1 MVTPTSLSLIITL
14 QDGTRRIYPL
24 TSNRVTLGRAAD
36 NDLAYPEDS
45 VLSRRHL
52 LMERAEGE
60 WFASDLGSK
69 NGTLYN
75 GDRLT
80 KRTKLVSGDRLNA
93 GRVTLQYHDPAHTM
107 EQTVVFVRDDFEST
121 IAGGHSV
128 VTTLDRLVG
137 SGGSS
142 IEQALSTG
150 MITGAS
156 RIQALMEAGRELA
169 GHRPL
174 AELFEVILDLAMK
187 SVGGRRGML
196 ATSENG
202 RMAVRAMRGEGLR
215 VSETVR
221 DRVLKQRASLL
232 VDDARADESLRA
244 SSTLFAQE
252 VKSLIAVPL
261 QTKDDV
267 IGLIYIDS
275 NDLRRTFSAEDLNM
289 LTVMAN
295 VAAIHIEHARLIEV
309 EQTERVLSKEIEQA
323 AEIQRN
329 LLPREAPRLG
339 ALDVAGVSIPCRSVG
354 GDYFDYL
361 RLTGSRLG
369 VIVGDVAGKGMA
381 AALLMS
387 SLQARVQVLSEE
399 TEDLSLF
406 LTRLNRSVSS
416 TCPENRFITFFIAVL
431 DSVTGEFTYAN
442 AGHNPP
448 YILRAD
454 GRLESLKGGGPVMGV
469 LKNMQYEAF
478 RGLLGHGD
486 LLVLYSDGATEAVA
500 SDGEEFGELRFEE
513 ALKQAVGKSADEVL
527 ALLQHRL
534 EQFMGV
540 APSHDDL
547 TLVVVRRI

>member
-52 LMERAEGE
+52 LVEREEGE
-60 WFASDLGSK
+60 WYASDLGSK

-75 GDRLT
+75 GERLT
-80 KRTKLVSGDRLNA
+80 ARTRLVSGDRLNA

-121 IAGGHSV
+121 IAGHSV

-137 SGGSS
+137 GGGSS

-196 ATSENG
+196 ATSDNG
-202 RMAVRAMRGEGLR
+202 RLTMRALRGEGLR

-221 DRVLKQRASLL
+221 DRVLNQRASLL
-232 VDDARADESLRA
+232 VDDARADEMLRA

-275 NDLRRTFSAEDLNM
+275 NDLRRTFTAEDLNM

-329 LLPREAPRLG
+329 LLPREAPKIG

-354 GDYFDYL
+354 GDYFDFL
-361 RLTGSRLG
+361 RLTGNRLG
-369 VIVGDVAGKGMA
+369 VIVGDVAGKGMS

-399 TEDLSLF
+399 TEDLALF

-416 TCPENRFITFFIAVL
+416 TCPENRFITFFIAVV

-469 LKNMQYEAF
+469 LKSMQYDSF

-500 SDGEEFGELRFEE
+500 SDGEEFGEERFEE
-513 ALKQAVGKSADEVL
+513 TLRQAVGLSADEVL
-527 ALLQHRL
+527 ALMQQRL

-547 TLVVVRRI
+547 TLVAVRRV

>member
-24 TSNRVTLGRAAD
+24 TSSRVTLGRAAD

-52 LMERAEGE
+52 LIEREEGE
-60 WFASDLGSK
+60 WYASDLGSK

-75 GDRLT
+75 GERLAKRTRLT
-80 KRTKLVSGDRLNA
+80 SGDRLNA
-93 GRVTLQYHDPAHTM
+93 GRVTLQYHDPSHAM
-107 EQTVVFVRDDFEST
+107 EQTVMFVRDDFEST
-121 IAGGHSV
+121 MGGHSV
-128 VTTLDRLVG
+128 ITTLDRLVG
-137 SGGSS
+137 SSGSS

-202 RMAVRAMRGEGLR
+202 RLTVRALRGKGLR

-221 DRVLKQRASLL
+221 DRVLTQRASLL

-275 NDLRRTFSAEDLNM
+275 NDLRRTFTAEDLNM

-323 AEIQRN
+323 AEIQRS
-329 LLPREAPRLG
+329 LLPREAPRMG
-339 ALDVAGVSIPCRSVG
+339 ALEVAGVSIPCRSVG
-354 GDYFDYL
+354 GDYFDFL
-361 RLTGSRLG
+361 RLTGNRLG
-369 VIVGDVAGKGMA
+369 VIVGDVAGKGMS

-387 SLQARVQVLSEE
+387 SLQARVQVLSED
-399 TEDLSLF
+399 TDDVAQF

-431 DSVTGEFTYAN
+431 DSITGEFTYAN

-448 YILRAD
+448 YVLRSD
-454 GRLESLKGGGPVMGV
+454 GRLESLTGGGPVMGV
-469 LKNMQYEAF
+469 LKQMQYESF
-478 RGLLGHGD
+478 RGSLGHGD
-486 LLVLYSDGATEAVA
+486 MLVLYSDGATEAVA
-500 SDGEEFGELRFEE
+500 VNGEEFGESRFEE
-513 ALKQAVGKSADEVL
+513 ALKQAVGLSADEVL
-527 ALLQHRL
+527 SLLQQRL

-540 APSHDDL
+540 AASHDDL
-547 TLVVVRRI
+547 TLVAVRRL

>member
-24 TSNRVTLGRAAD
+24 TSSRVTLGRAAD

-52 LMERAEGE
+52 LIEREEGE
-60 WFASDLGSK
+60 WYASDLGSK

-75 GDRLT
+75 GERLT
-80 KRTKLVSGDRLNA
+80 KRTRLVSGDRLNA
-93 GRVTLQYHDPAHTM
+93 GRVTLQYHDPSHAM
-107 EQTVVFVRDDFEST
+107 EQTVMFVHDDFEST
-121 IAGGHSV
+121 MGGHSV

-137 SGGSS
+137 SSGSS

-196 ATSENG
+196 ATSEDG
-202 RMAVRAMRGEGLR
+202 RLTVRALRGEGLR

-221 DRVLKQRASLL
+221 DRVLNQRASLL

-244 SSTLFAQE
+244 SSTLAGQE

-275 NDLRRTFSAEDLNM
+275 NDLRRTFTAEDLNM

-329 LLPREAPRLG
+329 LLPREAPKMG

-354 GDYFDYL
+354 GDYFDFL
-361 RLTGSRLG
+361 RLAGNRLG
-369 VIVGDVAGKGMA
+369 VIVGDVAGKGMS

-387 SLQARVQVLSEE
+387 SLQARVQVLSED
-399 TEDLSLF
+399 TEDVAQF

-431 DSVTGEFTYAN
+431 DSVTGDFTYAN

-448 YILRAD
+448 YILRSD
-454 GRLESLKGGGPVMGV
+454 GSLESLTGGGPVMGV
-469 LKNMQYEAF
+469 LKHMQYESF
-478 RGLLGHGD
+478 RGSLEHGD
-486 LLVLYSDGATEAVA
+486 MLVLYSDGATEAVA
-500 SDGEEFGELRFEE
+500 CDGEEFGESRFEE
-513 ALKQAVGKSADEVL
+513 ALKQAAGLSADEVL
-527 ALLQHRL
+527 GLLQQRL
-534 EQFMGV
+534 EQFMGI
-540 APSHDDL
+540 AASHDDL
-547 TLVVVRRI
+547 TLVAVRRV

>member
-52 LMERAEGE
+52 LVEREEGE
-60 WFASDLGSK
+60 WYASDLGSK

-75 GDRLT
+75 GERLT

-107 EQTVVFVRDDFEST
+107 EQTVVFVRDDFDST
-121 IAGGHSV
+121 IAGHSV

-137 SGGSS
+137 TSGSS

-187 SVGGRRGML
+187 SVGGRRGLL
-196 ATSENG
+196 ATSDTG
-202 RMAVRAMRGEGLR
+202 RLTVRALRGEGLR

-221 DRVLKQRASLL
+221 DRVLNQRASLL

-275 NDLRRTFSAEDLNM
+275 NDLRRTFTAEDLNM

-329 LLPREAPRLG
+329 LLPREAPKMG

-361 RLTGSRLG
+361 RLTGNRLG
-369 VIVGDVAGKGMA
+369 VIVGDVAGKGMS

-387 SLQARVQVLSEE
+387 SLQARVQVLSED
-399 TEDLSLF
+399 TEDLAQF

-416 TCPENRFITFFIAVL
+416 TCPENRFITFFVAVL

-469 LKNMQYEAF
+469 LKSMQYDSF

-486 LLVLYSDGATEAVA
+486 LLMLYSDGATEAVA
-500 SDGEEFGELRFEE
+500 SDGEEFGEERFEE
-513 ALKQAVGKSADEVL
+513 TLKQAVGLSADEVL
-527 ALLQHRL
+527 ALMQQRL

-547 TLVVVRRI
+547 TLVAVRRV

>member
-24 TSNRVTLGRAAD
+24 SSNRVTLGRAAD
-36 NDLAYPEDS
+36 NDLAYPEDA

-52 LMERAEGE
+52 VVEREDGE
-60 WFASDLGSK
+60 WYASDLGSK

-75 GDRLT
+75 GERLT
-80 KRTKLVSGDRLNA
+80 KRARLVSGDRLNA
-93 GRVTLQYHDPAHTM
+93 GRVTLQFHDPAHTM
-107 EQTVVFVRDDFEST
+107 EQTVVFVRDDFDST
-121 IAGGHSV
+121 IAGHSV

-137 SGGSS
+137 SSGSS

-187 SVGGRRGML
+187 SVAGRRGLL

-202 RMAVRAMRGEGLR
+202 RLAVRAIRGEGLR
-215 VSETVR
+215 VSEAVR
-221 DRVLKQRASLL
+221 DRVLNQRASLL
-232 VDDARADESLRA
+232 VDDARTDASLRE
-244 SSTLFAQE
+244 SNTLFAQE

-275 NDLRRTFSAEDLNM
+275 NDLRRTFTAEDLNM

-329 LLPREAPRLG
+329 LLPHEAPRMG
-339 ALDVAGVSIPCRSVG
+339 ALDVAGISIPCRSVG

-361 RLTGSRLG
+361 RLPGNRLG

-387 SLQARVQVLSEE
+387 SLQARVQVLSED
-399 TEDLSLF
+399 TDDLAVF

-416 TCPENRFITFFIAVL
+416 TCPENRFITFFIAVV
-431 DSVTGEFTYAN
+431 DSATGEVTYAN

-448 YILRAD
+448 YILRAN
-454 GRLESLKGGGPVMGV
+454 GTLETLAGGGPVMGV
-469 LKNMQYEAF
+469 LKSMQYDSF
-478 RGLLGHGD
+478 RGTLGHGD

-500 SDGEEFGELRFEE
+500 SDGSEFGEERFEE
-513 ALKQAVGKSADEVL
+513 ALRQAAGLSADGVL
-527 ALLQHRL
+527 TLLQQRL

-547 TLVVVRRI
+547 TLVAVRRV

>member
-52 LMERAEGE
+52 LVEREESE
-60 WFASDLGSK
+60 WYASDLGSK

-75 GDRLT
+75 GERLT
-80 KRTKLVSGDRLNA
+80 KRTRLVSGDRLNA

-107 EQTVVFVRDDFEST
+107 EQTVVFVRDDFESK
-121 IAGGHSV
+121 IAGHSV

-137 SGGSS
+137 GGGSS

-196 ATSENG
+196 ATSDNG
-202 RMAVRAMRGEGLR
+202 RLTMRALRGEGLR

-221 DRVLKQRASLL
+221 DRVLNQRASLL
-232 VDDARADESLRA
+232 VDDAREDEMLRA

-275 NDLRRTFSAEDLNM
+275 NDLRRTFTAEDLNM

-329 LLPREAPRLG
+329 LLPREAPKMG

-354 GDYFDYL
+354 GDYFDFL
-361 RLTGSRLG
+361 RLTGNRLG
-369 VIVGDVAGKGMA
+369 VIVGDVAGKGMS

-399 TEDLSLF
+399 TEDLALF

-416 TCPENRFITFFIAVL
+416 TCPENRFITFFIAVV

-469 LKNMQYEAF
+469 LKSMQYDSF

-500 SDGEEFGELRFEE
+500 SDGEEFGEERFEE
-513 ALKQAVGKSADEVL
+513 TLRQAVGLSADEVL
-527 ALLQHRL
+527 ALMQQRL

-547 TLVVVRRI
+547 TLVAVRRV

>member
-24 TSNRVTLGRAAD
+24 TSSRVTLGRAAD

-52 LMERAEGE
+52 LVERVDSE
-60 WFASDLGSK
+60 WYASDLGSK

-75 GDRLT
+75 GERLSKQT
-80 KRTKLVSGDRLNA
+80 RLVSGDRLNA

-107 EQTVVFVRDDFEST
+107 EQTVVFVRDNFEST
-121 IAGGHSV
+121 IAGHSV

-137 SGGSS
+137 TSGSS

-174 AELFEVILDLAMK
+174 GELFEVILDLAMK

-202 RMAVRAMRGEGLR
+202 RMAVRSIRGEGLR
-215 VSETVR
+215 ISETVR
-221 DRVLKQRASLL
+221 DRVLVQRASLL
-232 VDDARADESLRA
+232 VDDARADESLRG

-275 NDLRRTFSAEDLNM
+275 NDLRRTFTAEDLNM

-329 LLPREAPRLG
+329 LLPREAPKIG

-354 GDYFDYL
+354 GDYFDFL
-361 RLTGSRLG
+361 RLTGNRLG
-369 VIVGDVAGKGMA
+369 VIVGDVAGKGMS

-399 TEDLSLF
+399 AEDLAQF

-431 DSVTGEFTYAN
+431 DSVTGDFTYAN

-448 YILRAD
+448 YILRAS
-454 GRLESLKGGGPVMGV
+454 GTIESLKGGGPVMGV
-469 LKNMQYEAF
+469 LKTMQYESF
-478 RGLLGHGD
+478 RGSLGHGD
-486 LLVLYSDGATEAVA
+486 LLMLYSDGATEAVA
-500 SDGEEFGELRFEE
+500 SDGEEFGEERFEE
-513 ALKQAVGKSADEVL
+513 TLKQAVGLSADEVL
-527 ALLQHRL
+527 ALLQQRL

-547 TLVVVRRI
+547 TLVAVRRI

>member
-52 LMERAEGE
+52 LVEREESE
-60 WFASDLGSK
+60 WYASDLGSK

-75 GDRLT
+75 GERLT
-80 KRTKLVSGDRLNA
+80 KRTRLVSGDRLNA

-107 EQTVVFVRDDFEST
+107 EQTVVFVRDDFDSK
-121 IAGGHSV
+121 IAGHSV

-137 SGGSS
+137 GGGSS

-196 ATSENG
+196 ATSDNG
-202 RMAVRAMRGEGLR
+202 RLTMRALRGEGLR

-221 DRVLKQRASLL
+221 DRVLNQRASLL
-232 VDDARADESLRA
+232 VDDAREDEMLRA

-275 NDLRRTFSAEDLNM
+275 NDLRRTFTAEDLNM

-329 LLPREAPRLG
+329 LLPREAPKMG

-354 GDYFDYL
+354 GDYFDFL
-361 RLTGSRLG
+361 RLTGNRLG
-369 VIVGDVAGKGMA
+369 VIVGDVAGKGMS

-399 TEDLSLF
+399 TEDLALF

-416 TCPENRFITFFIAVL
+416 TCPENRFITFFIAVV

-469 LKNMQYEAF
+469 LKSMQYDSF

-500 SDGEEFGELRFEE
+500 SDGEEFGEERFEE
-513 ALKQAVGKSADEVL
+513 TLRQAVGLSADEVL
-527 ALLQHRL
+527 ALMQQRL

-547 TLVVVRRI
+547 TLVAVRRV